1 MYKISETPQVL
12 IDCQVSKTIDGVLV
26 NWDVREGVFPRG
38 LIDEMFESF
47 TEYIHNSVFDEFWEN
62 KLMIN
67 LGSNTRKIRKK
78 INDTEKLYE
87 NKNLIESF
95 FMRCRKNPDRTV
107 LICGEEKFSYSK
119 LENIAAT
126 IQTRLLENGIKKR
139 R

>member
-67 LGSNTRKIRKK
+67 LGSNTRKIRK
-78 INDTEKLYE
+78 
-87 NKNLIESF
+87 
-95 FMRCRKNPDRTV
+95 R
-107 LICGEEKFSYSK
+107 
-119 LENIAAT
+119 
-126 IQTRLLENGIKKR
+126 
-139 R
+139 

>member
-1 MYKISETPQVL
+1 MKCL
-12 IDCQVSKTIDGVLV
+12 K
-26 NWDVREGVFPRG
+26 
-38 LIDEMFESF
+38 SF

-107 LICGEEKFSYSK
+107 LICGEENFHIP
-119 LENIAAT
+119 N
-126 IQTRLLENGIKKR
+126 
-139 R
+139 